1 MNPLIQL
8 KQTTAV
14 FLVAFG
20 LARFALPPTVQAVRP
35 APDGGYPGMNT
46 AEGDSTLLSLT
57 TGVNNT
63 ASGWLSLK
71 NITTNSSNTAIGA
84 GTLLHNTANGNTATG
99 SEALLNNTVG
109 YFIAVTALF
118 LLMLIF
124 ALISRGREGV

>member
-1 MNPLIQL
+1 MNLLIQI

-20 LARFALPPTVQAVRP
+20 LACFALPPTVQAVRP
-35 APDGGYPGMNT
+35 ALDGGYPGMNT
-46 AEGDSTLLSLT
+46 AEGDTLLSLT

-63 ASGWLSLK
+63 AIGWLSLK
-71 NITTNSSNTAIGA
+71 NITTNSNNTAIGA